1 MEFTINCTRVPIP
14 QGTTLFGIP
23 VDEGPAPA
31 LQDPVSNHAAPQRA
45 SNDGDAFN
53 PNGRV
58 SPNREESASVI
69 TTPSKHLSCRVHTTF
84 STFNARTLGPL
95 GRLDELVLNASLQ
108 NIDVIAV
115 QEHRFYHPN
124 VNLKYHKVDS
134 YQFVSSS
141 GVKNSINSTVG
152 GIGFL
157 ISSKAIDNV
166 LNIESISP
174 RIMVLEFEGNP
185 KQL

>member
-31 LQDPVSNHAAPQRA
+31 LQDPVSDHAAPQRA
-45 SNDGDAFN
+45 SNDGDALN

-58 SPNREESASVI
+58 SPNREESVSVI

-84 STFNARTLGPL
+84 STFNVRTLGPL
-95 GRLDELVLNASLQ
+95 GRLDELVANASLQ

-115 QEHRFYHPN
+115 QEHRFYYDLPPK
-124 VNLKYHKVDS
+124 VKLKYQQVDS

-141 GVKNSINSTVG
+141 GTKNSINATVG

-157 ISSKAIDNV
+157 LSSKASDNV
-166 LNIESISP
+166 LNIE
-174 RIMVLEFEGNP
+174 
-185 KQL
+185 